1 MIYAW
6 QQSAFE
12 KLHLAWKQNRLP
24 HALLLAGAKGMG
36 KQQFSQQLTAML
48 LCEKPDENGQ
58 ACGQCK
64 SCHLLR
70 NNNHPD
76 FLSVEAVES
85 GQIKIEQNLKKGDS
99 PQIREAVEFCN
110 LTSNYGQ
117 YKIVQICPAEGINRN
132 AANALLKTLEEPPE
146 KTLLLLIC
154 HNRMQLLPTIRSRCQ
169 LIDFSRPD
177 QHLTKQWVE
186 QHLEKQMID
195 ADLLLY
201 LSNGA
206 PLAALTLAEK
216 WETRTVIFQDFKLLL
231 STKEEPLALVENWL
245 KQETKQLL
253 AWLISWTED
262 LIRIKLM
269 TQHIFNQDLAETLFK
284 IADQFQIQTLF
295 SILELELESWRI
307 LLSTSNVRPQGL
319 LETITISWFQA
330 AKGQWK

>member
-1 MIYAW
+1 MVFPW

-24 HALLLAGAKGMG
+24 HALLLAGPIGMG
-36 KQQFSQQLTAML
+36 KREFSKQLISMV
-48 LCEKPDENGQ
+48 LCENPNENGE
-58 ACGQCK
+58 ACGHCK
-64 SCHLLR
+64 SCHLLQ

-76 FLSVEAVES
+76 FVSVEAVES

-110 LTSNYGQ
+110 LTSNYGRH
-117 YKIVQICPAEGINRN
+117 KVVQICPAEGMNRN

-146 KTLLLLIC
+146 KTLLLLVC
-154 HNRMQLLPTIRSRCQ
+154 HSKMQLLPTIRSRCQ

-177 QHLTKQWVE
+177 SHLTKSYLNQ
-186 QHLEKQMID
+186 QLKNDNID

-206 PLAALTLAEK
+206 PLAALSLAEK
-216 WETRTVIFQDFKLLL
+216 WETRSVIFQDFKLLL
-231 STKEEPLALVENWL
+231 STKEEPLALAENWA
-245 KQETKQLL
+245 KQDIKQLL

-262 LIRIKLM
+262 LLRIKLM
-269 TQHIFNQDLAETLFK
+269 TQHIFNQDLADTLFK
-284 IADQFQIQTLF
+284 IAEQFQTQTLL
-295 SILELELESWRI
+295 SILDVELESWRI
-307 LLSTSNVRPQGL
+307 LLGTSNVRPQGL
-319 LETITISWFQA
+319 LETITINWFQA